1 MKLYLDSGYLNMPG
15 IFENDYTFNIIIGAR
30 GIGKT
35 YGALE
40 YVKEHQL
47 PFMFTRRTQQ
57 QIDLLKQPTF
67 NPYGALNHDKHW
79 NVEIRSIGGKN
90 FGFYEAERNIDS
102 GEYEISGPPIGIAT
116 ALSTFSNMR
125 GFDASWIRVWLFDEF
140 IKESHEKPI
149 KEEGKAILNMYE
161 SINRNRELIGDP
173 PVKFIAMANSE
184 YVANPLLL
192 ELQLATRA
200 AMMQRKGIEQ
210 FYDKDRS
217 VALFIPKQSPIS
229 LKKAETALYK
239 LSTHTEFNKM
249 ALNNEFNELDWTL
262 VRPANL
268 INYVPLVRV
277 GELTIY
283 KHKSDE
289 IFYITEH
296 FSGQCP
302 SYTAGA
308 TDLRRFRQK
317 FFWIWQKFLYNKV
330 YFEEFI
336 DQVVFE
342 KYFSM

>member
-1 MKLYLDSGYLNMPG
+1 MKLYDENGYLNMQG
-15 IFENDYTFNIIIGAR
+15 IFENEYPFNIIIGGR

-35 YGALE
+35 YGALK
-40 YVKEHQL
+40 YVKEHNI

-57 QIDLLKQPTF
+57 QIDLLKQPAF
-67 NPYGALNHDKHW
+67 NPYGALNNDMHW
-79 NVEIRSIGGKN
+79 NIEVRTIGGKN

-102 GEYEISGPPIGIAT
+102 GEYEISGPPIGVAA

-125 GFDASWIRVWLFDEF
+125 GFDASWIKCWLFDEF
-140 IKESHEKPI
+140 IKEPHEKPI
-149 KEEGKAILNMYE
+149 KEEGMAVLNMYE
-161 SINRNRELIGDP
+161 SINRNRELKGEQ

-200 AMMQRKGIEQ
+200 ATMQRKGAEQ
-210 FYDKDRS
+210 YFDKERGI
-217 VALFIPKQSPIS
+217 ALFLPKQSPIS

-239 LSTHTEFNKM
+239 LSKHTTFNKM
-249 ALNNEFNELDWTL
+249 ALGNEFNEIDWTL
-262 VRPANL
+262 VRPASL
-268 INYVPLVRV
+268 INYIPLARV

-289 IFYITEH
+289 LYYITEH

-302 SYTAGA
+302 SYTSGE
-308 TDLRRFRQK
+308 TDLKRFRQK
-317 FFWIWQKFLYNKV
+317 YFWIWQKFLYNKV
-330 YFEEFI
+330 YFEEYI

-342 KYFSM
+342 KYFGM